1 MIWHKLFVK
10 IGVSFDVLVISKEVF
25 LESIRRID
33 THLDIVVENI
43 EVQSSVFF

>member
-1 MIWHKLFVK
+1 MK